1 MEKHYYELT
10 NPQKSI
16 WLTNQVFSD
25 TSINNICSSMIIN
38 EEVNF
43 QALQKAVNI
52 FVEKND
58 SFRIKL
64 VNKNGTIQQYFSE
77 FIPFSIELVEI
88 NNEQEMKNLEDS
100 LVSFKFNLIDS
111 YLFKFV
117 MFKMPN
123 KTGGLAMSAH
133 HLIFDA
139 WTSGLLINEII
150 EIYSFLTGK
159 SESSV
164 DFNYP
169 SYLEY
174 INSETEY
181 LQSQKFIKDKLFW
194 EDKFKTLNEAGT
206 IPSIKK
212 SDSARKSCIASR
224 EEFSI
229 SESLIKDIQA
239 FCSSCKISVYNF
251 FMAIFSVYINKTS
264 NIDNFTIG
272 TPVLNRSSFKDK
284 HTTGMFVSTIP
295 FQVNL
300 SKSKTFFDIATNI
313 SSNSLSYF
321 RHQKYPYQ
329 FILEHLRKT
338 NNNLPNLYDI
348 LISYQ
353 NIRSNRQTSNIHYTS
368 KWIPN
373 NCTANSLDIHIFDI
387 DDTGVFT
394 IAYDYLIEKY
404 SKDEITNLHKRI
416 EYILNQVLDN
426 KDILLKNIEIVTPEE
441 KDIILNHFN
450 NTYTEYPMTKT
461 VTQLFEEQVE
471 KNPNKIA
478 LIFGDSNLTYFELN
492 QKANSLAHYLLN
504 FKIGQNSKVGIMV
517 NRSFEMFVA
526 ILGVLKTGASYIPI
540 DPEYP
545 SDRIQYM
552 LSNSKSDLLLVNDN
566 LKSKIDFE
574 HTVSIDLTEPFYN
587 DKKKDLQIKYSPE
600 DVIYTIYTSGST
612 GLPKGVVLTHKNI
625 VNFIYGTCKVIDFTN
640 KTIVC
645 LTTISFDIFV
655 LESFLALLKGLKI
668 VIANEEEQRN
678 TALFN
683 KLCLKNDVNIIQ
695 TTPSRLQAF
704 TSDHTDY
711 LKNITDILVG
721 GEPLPASLLAR
732 LQQIS
737 NAKIYNMY
745 GPTETAVWST
755 ICDVTNSTSITIG
768 KPIANTYCYI
778 LDDYGLLLPPNVP
791 GNLYI
796 SGDGVSNGYLYT
808 DEITR
813 EKFIPNPYHKGIMY
827 NTNDLAYFTPLGEL
841 VHLGR
846 TDFQVKIN
854 GYRIEL
860 GEIENKINNF
870 PSIIST
876 VVTNY
881 TVDKHAILVAY
892 FTASSKI
899 DVLLLKKDLQSV
911 LPNYMIPQYFMQL
924 EQMPHTPNGKIDRK
938 KLPLPN
944 LNITRNIVPPRNNT
958 DIELLSIL
966 KALLHIDTISISD
979 SFFEIGGDSLT
990 AITLCSRVYKNFNI
1004 EISVKEI
1011 MENSIISELSDLI
1024 SNKNVSDSLILS
1036 KAEKQDFYPV
1046 SFAQKRIYYSTKMIS
1061 EKNIVYNL
1069 SGGFIVGKVLDV
1081 EKIKKVISEIINN
1094 QSSLRTQFKI
1104 VNSELVQEILPNV
1117 EISIPVKYDS
1127 FDNTNKIVNSF
1138 PKPFD
1143 LETAPLFRMEIYILD
1158 NEKTLILIDTHHIIM
1173 DGASLNI
1180 FIKQFC
1186 DLYNYGKTEF
1196 SDFDYVD
1203 YSVFEKDFVKSEK
1216 IKEYDNYWSSA
1227 FSNTE
1232 VPVLNLPYDFPITSE
1247 QNYIGD
1253 KVTLTIS
1260 KDSFANLERVATSL
1274 NISSYTLFLSTLY
1287 ILLYKYTGQN
1297 NLLVGSPLAG
1307 RPFEEFNQT
1316 IGMFVNNVLLK
1327 GYVEGSDSILKL
1339 LNTTQDMVS
1348 GAISHQ
1354 PYPYELINEKIKLKN
1369 DSSLLDVVLT
1379 YQNNK
1384 IENYHIENT
1393 TPEILY
1399 ANTHTSKF
1407 KIWLEIIPKTCTFN
1421 IEYNSSLF
1429 RKETIQNFLE
1439 HYIFILEQ
1447 LLRNTNAMIDDI
1459 EIITPK
1465 ELQLLERFNKTD
1477 GPINDDTIVSIFEEQ
1492 VRLTPNNI
1500 ALICEEKCLTYD
1512 ELNKK
1517 ANSLAHLLIQRG
1529 IKANDIVC
1537 IMTNRSLETVICMMA
1552 ILKAGAAFFN
1562 VDPNYPI
1569 ERTKYYIED
1578 SKTRYVLTQSELKDP
1593 VKSIENCIEI
1603 DLKFDEI
1610 YNKNFENPNVKIR
1623 MEDLSYL
1630 IYTSRFDRSAK
1641 RSYVESSWISKYD
1654 KSHEPCIRLS
1664 KRR

>member
-16 WLTNQVFSD
+16 WLTNQVFPE
-25 TSINNICSSMIIN
+25 TSINNICSSMIID

-64 VNKNGTIQQYFSE
+64 FNKNGTIYQYFSE
-77 FIPFSIELVEI
+77 FSPFVVELIEI
-88 NNEQEMKNLEDS
+88 NNEFELKKLEDS
-100 LVSFKFNLIDS
+100 LVSYKFNLIDS
-111 YLFKFV
+111 NLFKFV

-123 KTGGLAMSAH
+123 RTGGLALSAH

-159 SESSV
+159 SEHSA

-169 SYLEY
+169 SYLDY
-174 INSETEY
+174 INTEKEY

-194 EDKFKTLNEAGT
+194 EDTFKSLNEAGT

-212 SDSARKSCIASR
+212 IDSAKKNCTASR

-229 SESLIKDIQA
+229 SQCLIKDIQA

-264 NIDNFTIG
+264 NLDNFTLG

-300 SKSKTFFDIATNI
+300 SKRDTFFDIASNI
-313 SSNSLSYF
+313 SSNSLSCF

-353 NIRSNRQTSNIHYTS
+353 NIRSNRQSSNIPYTS

-394 IAYDYLIEKY
+394 IAYDYSVEKY
-404 SKDEITNLHKRI
+404 SKNEIINLHKRI
-416 EYILNQVLDN
+416 EYILNQVLNN

-441 KDIILNHFN
+441 KDIILNIFN
-450 NTYTEYPMTKT
+450 DTYNEYPKSKT
-461 VTQLFEEQVE
+461 VTQLFQEQVE
-471 KNPNKIA
+471 NNPNKVA
-478 LIFGDSNLTYFELN
+478 LVFRDSKLTYTELN
-492 QKANSLAHYLLN
+492 QKANSLAHHLL
-504 FKIGQNSKVGIMV
+504 KLGICQNSKVSIMV

-545 SDRIQYM
+545 ADRIQYM
-552 LSNSKSDLLLVNDN
+552 LSDSKSDLLLVNDN
-566 LKSKIDFE
+566 LEAEIDFE
-574 HTVSIDLTEPFYN
+574 HTLSIDFTESFYDDN
-587 DKKKDLQIKYSPE
+587 KENMQIKYSPE

-625 VNFIYGTCKVIDFTN
+625 VNFIYGTSKVIDFAN

-683 KLCLKNDVNIIQ
+683 QLCLKNSVNIIQ

-721 GEPLPASLLAR
+721 GEPLPSTLLTR
-732 LQQIS
+732 LQHIC

-755 ICDVTNSTSITIG
+755 ICDVTNSTDITIG

-796 SGDGVSNGYLYT
+796 SGDGVSNGYLYKKELT
-808 DEITR
+808 DQ
-813 EKFIPNPYHKGIMY
+813 KFILNPYHKGLMY

-860 GEIENKINNF
+860 GEIENKINNL
-870 PSIIST
+870 PNILST
-876 VVTNY
+876 VVTNF
-881 TVDKHAILVAY
+881 TIDNHSILVAY

-899 DVLLLKKDLQSV
+899 DILMLKKELQKA

-924 EQMPHTPNGKIDRK
+924 DQMPYTPNGKIDRK

-944 LNITRNIVPPRNNT
+944 LDIARDIVPPRNNT
-958 DIELLSIL
+958 DIKLISIL
-966 KALLHIDTISISD
+966 KNLLTVDNISMSD

-990 AITLCSRVYKNFNI
+990 AITLCSRIYKNFNV
-1004 EISVKEI
+1004 EITVKEI
-1011 MENSIISELSDLI
+1011 MENSTISELSDLI
-1024 SNKNVSDSLILS
+1024 GNKNVSDSLVLS
-1036 KAEKQDFYPV
+1036 KANKRDFYPV

-1069 SGGFIVGKVLDV
+1069 SGGFIVDKVLDI
-1081 EKIKKVISEIINN
+1081 EKIQKAVMEIINK

-1104 VNSELVQEILPNV
+1104 INFELVQEILSNV
-1117 EISIPVKYDS
+1117 EISIPVKHVS
-1127 FDNTNKIVNSF
+1127 IDNTKKIVDNF
-1138 PKPFD
+1138 PKPFN
-1143 LETAPLFRMEIYILD
+1143 LESAPLFRMEIYILD
-1158 NEKTLILIDTHHIIM
+1158 NKKTLILIDTHHIIM

-1186 DLYNYGKTEF
+1186 DLYNHGETEF
-1196 SDFDYVD
+1196 SDFDYID
-1203 YSVFEKDFVKSEK
+1203 YSVFEENFVKSEK
-1216 IKEYDNYWSSA
+1216 IKKYDNYWSSI

-1232 VPVLNLPYDFPITSE
+1232 VPVLNLPYDYPITSE
-1247 QNYIGD
+1247 QKYVGD
-1253 KVTLTIS
+1253 KVTLSIS
-1260 KDSFANLERVATSL
+1260 KNIFTNLQEIASSL
-1274 NISSYTLFLSTLY
+1274 NISSYTLFLTALY
-1287 ILLYKYTGQN
+1287 VLLYKYTGQSN
-1297 NLLVGSPLAG
+1297 ILVGSPLAG

-1316 IGMFVNNVLLK
+1316 IGMFVNNILLK
-1327 GYVEGSDSILKL
+1327 GYVEGNNSILKL
-1339 LNTTQDMVS
+1339 LNYTQDMVS
-1348 GAISHQ
+1348 SAISHQ
-1354 PYPYELINEKIKLKN
+1354 PYPYELINEKINLKN
-1369 DSSLLDVVLT
+1369 DVSLLDIVLT
-1379 YQNNK
+1379 YQNNR
-1384 IENYHIENT
+1384 IENYHLDDTI
-1393 TPEILY
+1393 PELLY
-1399 ANTHTSKF
+1399 SNTHTSKF
-1407 KIWLEIIPKTCTFN
+1407 KIWLEIIPKTYTLN
-1421 IEYNSSLF
+1421 LEYNSSLF

-1447 LLRNTNAMIDDI
+1447 ISNNTNALIDDI

-1465 ELQLLERFNKTD
+1465 ESKLLEKFNMTD
-1477 GPINDDTIVSIFEEQ
+1477 GPINNDTIVSIFEEQ

-1500 ALICEEKCLTYD
+1500 ALICEDKSLTYA

-1517 ANSLAHLLIQRG
+1517 ANSLAHLLIQKG

-1537 IMTNRSLETVICMMA
+1537 IMTNRSLETIICMMA
-1552 ILKAGAAFFN
+1552 ILKSGAAFFN

-1578 SKTRYVLTQSELKDP
+1578 SKTRYVLTQSELKDS

-1610 YNKNFENPNVKIR
+1610 YGKNFENPNIKIG

-1630 IYTSRFDRSAK
+1630 IYTSRFNRST
-1641 RSYVESSWISKYD
+1641 
-1654 KSHEPCIRLS
+1654 
-1664 KRR
+1664 